1 MLGQSA
7 VSSLFD
13 YTYFCTSHVVVVL
26 FFFVLF
32 LVVLLLF
39 GMVFASYFRKINK
52 LLLAFYLFCCG
63 LVQIAFGGVTAIQ
76 IIPIH
81 HS

>member
-1 MLGQSA
+1 MLGQPA
-7 VSSLFD
+7 VSGLFD

-26 FFFVLF
+26 FFVLF
-32 LVVLLLF
+32 LVLLLLF
-39 GMVFASYFRKINK
+39 GVVVASYFRKINK
-52 LLLAFYLFCCG
+52 LLLAFNLFCCG
-63 LVQIAFGGVTAIQ
+63 LVQIAFRGVTAIQ